1 MMKVKQL
8 ALAVAGVLMT
18 ATAFAGTSPAQI
30 NAARSAS
37 NLDEAWVSGA
47 SAPTFMLYN
56 GYLTGCDAGSMTVY
70 TTGTNTGRVG
80 SIGNFMAYACTRG
93 GKVSVLYHT
102 VSGGSLFAFLPHT
115 TGAFRDRLGEIGSNT
130 CTLAAPAAGAIAETY
145 NGCALSGAAAYP
157 IAVDAGPAIPSGG
170 FSDVE
175 SSAFGAIAGD
185 VAANG
190 TESEALIGQA
200 FGVAVNTSLYRAL
213 QTAQGINVAADPDF
227 APENAPNITSAQ
239 YASIASLGGGYQ
251 SDWSPILGAA
261 GAGKKIVLA
270 RRVPT
275 SGTQG
280 SSNIHFLKNPCSD
293 GVAGALS
300 PATAADSTATFDVIE
315 NSGTGNV
322 KETLTTAEGNGDF
335 AIGVMSMEND
345 WRVETRAT
353 RLDYRFV
360 KLDGVHPEVGSQQ
373 GLNAN
378 GTPYYTAR
386 QSSIN
391 GDYQFHMEMRYY
403 VANSATGFG
412 ASIIPEIVSGLANP
426 ADCSATPRGLT
437 LNPLTGS
444 ACGSAVVTKGTNFGN
459 NCKAPVLFF

>member
-1 MMKVKQL
+1 MKVKQL
-8 ALAVAGVLMT
+8 LLAVAGVLMT

-30 NAARSAS
+30 SAARSAN

-56 GYLTGCDAGSMTVY
+56 GYLAGCDAGSMTVY
-70 TTGTNTGRVG
+70 ATGTNTGRVG
-80 SIGNFMAYACTRG
+80 SVGNYMAYACTRG

-102 VSGGSLFAFLPHT
+102 VNGGSLFAYLPHT
-115 TGAFRDRLGEIGSNT
+115 TGAFENRLREIGGNT
-130 CTLAAPAAGAIAETY
+130 CTLAAPAAGSIAETY
-145 NGCALSGAAAYP
+145 NGCALTTATAYP
-157 IAVDAGPAIPSGG
+157 VTVDAGPRRPAGG

-175 SSAFGAIAGD
+175 ASAFGAIAGD

-190 TESEALIGQA
+190 TEFEALIGQA

-213 QTAQGINVAADPDF
+213 QTAQGINVAADPNF

-239 YASIASLGGGYQ
+239 YASIVSAGGGYQ
-251 SDWSPILGAA
+251 TDWSPIVGAA

-270 RRVPT
+270 RRVVT

-280 SSNIHFLKNPCSD
+280 SSNIHFLKNPCSNSE
-293 GVAGALS
+293 GGALS
-300 PATAADSTATFDVIE
+300 PATAIDSTPSFQVIE

-322 KETLTTAEGNGDF
+322 KEALTTAQGNGDF
-335 AIGVMSMEND
+335 AIGIMSMEND
-345 WRVETRAT
+345 WRVETRPT
-353 RLDYRFV
+353 RQEYRFV
-360 KLDGVHPEVGSQQ
+360 KLDGVHPEAGSQQ
-373 GLNAN
+373 GNNAN

-386 QSSIN
+386 QTSIN

-403 VANSATGFG
+403 VANTATGFA
-412 ASIIPEIVSGLANP
+412 ASIIPEIVGGLANP
-426 ADCSATPRGLT
+426 ADCSETPRGLT

-444 ACGSAVVTKGTNFGN
+444 ACGPTVVVKGTNFGN